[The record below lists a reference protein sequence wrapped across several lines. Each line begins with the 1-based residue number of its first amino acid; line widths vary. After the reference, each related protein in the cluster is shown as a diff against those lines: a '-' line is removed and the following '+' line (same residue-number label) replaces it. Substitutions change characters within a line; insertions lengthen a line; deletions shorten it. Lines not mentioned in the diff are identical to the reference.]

1 MGFSA
6 ECCYCRRHLQ
16 RPFRMSVLIE
26 YWRFARANPRFLGFG
41 FLLAFLSSAGQ
52 TYFVGVFGS
61 DIQADFGLEPGSW
74 GRIYM
79 LGTLASALVINWSGA
94 LIDRHDL
101 RRFTAASLLGLAA
114 ACVVMSVVTTLPLLI
129 LAVFLLRQ
137 FGQGLTSHTG
147 ITSMARYHD
156 ADRGKAIALAAI
168 GFAAGEACLPVLG
181 IYLALAFGWRETF
194 RLVALAVF
202 ASIALALWLL
212 RGHHARHLAHV
223 AALERRAAGGMTGGD
238 YSRRRVLGEPR
249 FYLMLPAMIAPSMIG
264 TAIFFFPAEI
274 AAAKG
279 WSPLWLTGNY
289 WLYSMVSV
297 ATTIFSGVL
306 IDRYGARRVVP
317 LFLLPFALALI
328 VINLAEHRFI
338 VWPYLLLMGVS
349 FGIYFPGLS
358 ALFAELY
365 GARHLG
371 AIKSLTNAIMVF
383 ASALGPAIMGTL
395 LDIGFSFFAIALI
408 FAAFCL
414 GATALL
420 AYALRMPSRARAESP
435 RIGE

>member
-1 MGFSA
+1 M
-6 ECCYCRRHLQ
+6 
-16 RPFRMSVLIE
+16 LIE

-61 DIQADFGLEPGSW
+61 GIQADFGLEPGSW

-79 LGTLASALVINWSGA
+79 LGTLASALVINWSGS
-94 LIDRHDL
+94 LIDRYDL
-101 RRFTAASLLGLAA
+101 RLFTAASLTGLAV
-114 ACVVMSVVTTLPLLI
+114 ACLVMSFATTLPLLI
-129 LAVFLLRQ
+129 VAVFLLRQ

-156 ADRGKAIALAAI
+156 TDRGKAIALAAI

-181 IYLALAFGWRETF
+181 LYLATAHGWRETF
-194 RLVALAVF
+194 RYVALAVI

-212 RGHHARHLAHV
+212 RGHRLRHAAHA
-223 AALERRAAGGMTGGD
+223 AALEQRSADGQSDGD
-238 YSRRRVLGEPR
+238 YTRRRVLGEAR
-249 FYLMLPAMIAPSMIG
+249 FYLLLPAMIAPSMIG
-264 TAIFFFPAEI
+264 TAIFFFPGEI
-274 AAAKG
+274 AAAKR

-289 WLYSMVSV
+289 WLYSTVSV
-297 ATTIFSGVL
+297 ATTIYSGLL
-306 IDRYGARRVVP
+306 IDRFGARRVVP
-317 LFLLPFALALI
+317 YFLLPFALALV
-328 VINLAEHRFI
+328 VINFSDHRFV

-365 GARHLG
+365 GTRHLG

-383 ASALGPAIMGTL
+383 ASALGPALMGTL
-395 LDIGFSFFAIALI
+395 LDLGFSFVAIALG
-408 FAAFCL
+408 FAAFCVV
-414 GATALL
+414 ATVLL
-420 AYALRMPSRARAESP
+420 AYALRMPSRARADAP
-435 RIGE
+435 LIGE

>member
-1 MGFSA
+1 M
-6 ECCYCRRHLQ
+6 
-16 RPFRMSVLIE
+16 LIE

-61 DIQADFGLEPGSW
+61 GIQADFGLEAGSW

-79 LGTLASALVINWSGA
+79 LGTLASALVINWSGS
-94 LIDRHDL
+94 LIDRYDL
-101 RRFTAASLLGLAA
+101 RLFTAASLLGLAA
-114 ACVVMSVVTTLPLLI
+114 ACLVMSFATTLPLLI
-129 LAVFLLRQ
+129 VAVFLLRQ

-168 GFAAGEACLPVLG
+168 GFAAGEACLPALG
-181 IYLALAFGWRETF
+181 IYLAATLGWRETF
-194 RLVALAVF
+194 RWVACAVL

-212 RGHHARHLAHV
+212 RGHHARHAAHAV
-223 AALERRAAGGMTGGD
+223 ALEQRAAGGASAGD
-238 YSRRRVLGEPR
+238 YTRRRMLGEAR

-289 WLYSMVSV
+289 WLYSTVSV
-297 ATTIFSGVL
+297 TSTILSGML
-306 IDRYGARRVVP
+306 IDRYTARRVLP
-317 LFLLPFALALI
+317 LFLLPFACALI
-328 VINLAEHRFI
+328 VVNLADHRFI

-395 LDIGFSFFAIALI
+395 LDLGFAFAAIALI
-408 FAAFCL
+408 FSGFCL
-414 GATALL
+414 AATALL
-420 AYALRMPSRARAESP
+420 AYALRMPSRARADAP
-435 RIGE
+435 LIGE

>member
-1 MGFSA
+1 M
-6 ECCYCRRHLQ
+6 
-16 RPFRMSVLIE
+16 LIE

-79 LGTLASALVINWSGA
+79 LGTLASALVINWSGS
-94 LIDRHDL
+94 LIDRYDL
-101 RRFTAASLLGLAA
+101 RLFAAASLVGLAA
-114 ACVVMSVVTTLPLLI
+114 ACLVISAATTLPLLI
-129 LAVFLLRQ
+129 FAVFLLRQ

-156 ADRGKAIALAAI
+156 TDRGKAIALAAI
-168 GFAAGEACLPVLG
+168 GFATGEACLPVLG
-181 IYLALAFGWRETF
+181 IYLAATIGWRETF
-194 RLVALAVF
+194 RLVALAVLV
-202 ASIALALWLL
+202 SISLALWLL
-212 RGHHARHLAHV
+212 RGQRARHAAH
-223 AALERRAAGGMTGGD
+223 AAELERRAAANPATGD
-238 YSRRRVLGEPR
+238 YTRRQVLGELR
-249 FYLMLPAMIAPSMIG
+249 FYLLLPAMTSPAMIG
-264 TAIFFFPAEI
+264 TAMFFFPAEI
-274 AAAKG
+274 ATAKG

-289 WLYSMVSV
+289 WLYSTVSV
-297 ATTIFSGVL
+297 ATTIYSGLL
-306 IDRYGARRVVP
+306 IDRYTARRVVP
-317 LFLLPFALALI
+317 LFLLPLALALL
-328 VINLAEHRFI
+328 VINLAEHRFV

-395 LDIGFSFFAIALI
+395 LDFGFSFFAIALT
-408 FAAFCL
+408 FAAFSL
-414 GATALL
+414 GATVLL

-435 RIGE
+435 FIGE

>member
-1 MGFSA
+1 M
-6 ECCYCRRHLQ
+6 
-16 RPFRMSVLIE
+16 LIE

-41 FLLAFLSSAGQ
+41 FLLAFMSSAGQ

-61 DIQADFGLEPGSW
+61 GIQADFGLEPGSW

-79 LGTLASALVINWSGA
+79 LGTLASALVINWSGS
-94 LIDRHDL
+94 LIDRYDL
-101 RRFTAASLLGLAA
+101 RLFTAASLLGLAV
-114 ACVVMSVVTTLPLLI
+114 ACLVMSAVTTLPLLI
-129 LAVFLLRQ
+129 VAVFLLRQ

-168 GFAAGEACLPVLG
+168 GFAAGEACLPLLG
-181 IYLALAFGWRETF
+181 TYLAATLGWRETF
-194 RLVALAVF
+194 RWVALAVLVS
-202 ASIALALWLL
+202 AAPALWLL
-212 RGHHARHLAHV
+212 RGHGLRHAAHA
-223 AALERRAAGGMTGGD
+223 AALAQRAADNAGAGD
-238 YSRRRVLGEPR
+238 YTRRRVLGEAR
-249 FYLMLPAMIAPSMIG
+249 FYLMLPAMIAPSMFG

-289 WLYSMVSV
+289 WLYSTVSV
-297 ATTIFSGVL
+297 ATTISSGLL
-306 IDRYGARRVVP
+306 IDRLSARRVVP
-317 LFLLPFALALI
+317 LFLLPFALALV
-328 VINLAEHRFI
+328 VINIADHRFV

-358 ALFAELY
+358 ALWAELY

-395 LDIGFSFFAIALI
+395 FDFGFSFSAIALI

-414 GATALL
+414 LATALL
-420 AYALRMPSRARAESP
+420 GYALRMPSRARAEAP
-435 RIGE
+435 LAGE